1 MLKNSGKVV
10 DAMVATVEN
19 KQKGE
24 PQTIANAL
32 GATSSGSTT
41 QGQPKKAGFQ
51 TELAGGSLRTVDAGA
66 ELEFPDSI
74 KTSSFLIFDALIDSP
89 DKVIAK
95 LTSGD

>member
-1 MLKNSGKVV
+1 
-10 DAMVATVEN
+10 MVPTVEN

-95 LTSGD
+95 LTSGN